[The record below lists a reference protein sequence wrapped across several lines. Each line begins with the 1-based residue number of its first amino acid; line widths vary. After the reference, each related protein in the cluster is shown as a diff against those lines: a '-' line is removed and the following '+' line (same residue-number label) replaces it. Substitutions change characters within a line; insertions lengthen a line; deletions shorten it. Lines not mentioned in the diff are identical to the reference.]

1 MIDYLL
7 SNSAEIFAK
16 SMEHLFIASVS
27 LFFGILVA
35 VPIGILLTRSKT
47 AAKIVMA
54 IASVLQTVPS
64 FALLALMIPI
74 FGVGKK
80 PAIVSLFI
88 YSLLPIL
95 RNTYLGIAGVN
106 ENLIDVARGM
116 GMTKSQIL
124 FKVQIPMA
132 MPVMMSGIR
141 LSAVYVLAWTTLAS
155 YVGAGGLGDFIF
167 NGLTNA
173 IMPMVVWGTI
183 PVTLMAII
191 VDFLF
196 GILEEKLSP
205 NKTSEVAWWKN

>member
-106 ENLIDVARGM
+106 ENLIDAARGM

-183 PVTLMAII
+183 PVTLLAILT
-191 VDFLF
+191 DFLLRK
-196 GILEEKLSP
+196 LENKISP
-205 NKTSEVAWWKN
+205 LRRS